1 MSDKEKIQPEGL
13 KIMNMRLQSDLLED
27 VLTFWRMNTLDYYF
41 QDQQNSGVQRAGK
54 TRCGQGYASYKM

>member
-41 QDQQNSGVQRAGK
+41 QDQ
-54 TRCGQGYASYKM
+54 